1 MDNDLGMRLCDNQL
15 FVRPEHISGYGKTS
29 NISHY
34 QRDYQTHYMFPLKSD
49 VQMHKHVDSMLLP

>member
-34 QRDYQTHYMFPLKSD
+34 QRNYQTHYITCS
-49 VQMHKHVDSMLLP
+49 H